1 MSIMHSDSN
10 QQWIE
15 VEIRN
20 RRLPARMIANRIR
33 ADLRHPNI
41 TVRRSGPSRSRVV
54 LTATAAALLPA
65 ISLARLRELG

>member
-1 MSIMHSDSN
+1 MSTMHSDRH

-33 ADLRHPNI
+33 TDLRHPSV
-41 TVRRSGPSRSRVV
+41 TVRRSDPRRSRVM
-54 LTATAAALLPA
+54 LIATAAALLPA
-65 ISLARLRELG
+65 IGLARLRQVG